1 MEAAAPAAANGHF
14 HDGRTGAD
22 VAAGRYSAGTSPA
35 MTVKKATRRPPHR
48 RRRTAASMT
57 IQTGTDVATSRY
69 FASTS
74 PTMTVKKST

>member
-35 MTVKKATRRPPHR
+35 MTVNEVDAE
-48 RRRTAASMT
+48 AAAPAAANGRFHDD
-57 IQTGTDVATSRY
+57 QTGTDVATSRY